1 MGKPLKELLSSV
13 YSLVAET
20 IDKINQDTANPE
32 CAKQLR
38 RIGKLAILGAEK
50 AEKVAV
56 KENPAPLEFDITRYF
71 SKETAKKV
79 EEIESKEKKAETKRE
94 ADRVR
99 LQEKR
104 KEEKAGLEK
113 IEELKR
119 KMAEAVEETPS
130 DEAETEELIDEVIEK
145 MGEAPPIKVEMQEV
159 VILKKRTPRK
169 KKK

>member
-38 RIGKLAILGAEK
+38 RIGRLAILGAEK
-50 AEKVAV
+50 AEKLAV
-56 KENPAPLEFDITRYF
+56 KENPAPVAFDITRYF
-71 SKETAKKV
+71 SKETAEKV
-79 EEIESKEKKAETKRE
+79 AKIVEQEEKAAAKRE

-104 KEEKAGLEK
+104 AVEKAAIKEADEK
-113 IEELKR
+113 AVDEAAEKEAIEEANNKLI
-119 KMAEAVEETPS
+119 AEAK
-130 DEAETEELIDEVIEK
+130 DEK
-145 MGEAPPIKVEMQEV
+145 PIPKKKV
-159 VILKKRTPRK
+159 TPRK